1 MQLSKELIKN
11 IISIYGL
18 VGKKWLDN
26 LPSLLDHYAKKWHLT
41 VKDCFN
47 NASFNV
53 VAEVILDNGRFAIL
67 KCGVPSKEF
76 INEVTALQYFNGVGS
91 VKLLDAEAGAGIML
105 LERLIP
111 GTLLEEIPNE
121 TQCVISSV
129 ELIRKLHRP
138 CQETAVFPSLADWFQ
153 GFQRL
158 FQYFKG
164 RTGPFPKQLVERAD
178 AISQE
183 LLASMGPT
191 VLLHG
196 DLHYANIL
204 LSDEYGWLAIYPK
217 GVIGER
223 EYEIPFTRLKGE
235 IDESLIKRRL
245 DQFIE
250 ISGFDRSR
258 VLGWAF
264 CKAVL
269 AAWWSFEDRG
279 EIWQPFL
286 TCAEI
291 ISEI

>member
-1 MQLSKELIKN
+1 MHLPKELVKN
-11 IISIYGL
+11 ILNIYRQ
-18 VGKKWLDN
+18 VGKEWLDN
-26 LPSLLDHYAKKWHLT
+26 LPSLLDYYAKKWQLT
-41 VKDCFN
+41 VKNCFN

-53 VAEVILDNGRFAIL
+53 VAEVILDNSRSVIL

-76 INEVTALQYFNGVGS
+76 MNEVAALQHFNGIGS

-105 LERLIP
+105 LERLVP
-111 GTLLEEIPNE
+111 GTLLEEIPDE
-121 TQCVISSV
+121 TQRVIASV
-129 ELIRKLHRP
+129 ELIQKLHRP
-138 CQETAVFPSLADWFQ
+138 CQETDVFPSLADWFR

-158 FQYFKG
+158 FQYFQG
-164 RTGPFPKQLVERAD
+164 GTGCFPKQLVERAD

-183 LLASMGPT
+183 LLMSMGST

-204 LSDEYGWLAIYPK
+204 LSDEYGWLAIDPK

-223 EYEIPFTRLKGE
+223 EYEIPFPRLKGE
-235 IDESLIKRRL
+235 INESLIKRRL

-250 ISGFDRSR
+250 ISGFDKSR

-269 AAWWSFEDRG
+269 AAWWSFEDHG
-279 EIWQPFL
+279 EVWQPFL
-286 TCAEI
+286 RCAEI
-291 ISEI
+291 LKI

>member
-1 MQLSKELIKN
+1 MQLPKELVKN
-11 IISIYGL
+11 ILSIYGPI
-18 VGKKWLDN
+18 GREWLNN
-26 LPSLLDHYAKKWHLT
+26 LPYLLSHYAKKWQLT

-53 VAEVILDNGRFAIL
+53 VAEVILDNGHYAIL

-76 INEVTALQYFNGVGS
+76 MNEVAALQHFNGIGS

-105 LERLIP
+105 LERLVP
-111 GTLLEEIPNE
+111 GTLLEEIPDE
-121 TQCVISSV
+121 TQRVIASV
-129 ELIRKLHRP
+129 ELIQKLHRP
-138 CQETAVFPSLADWFQ
+138 CQETTQFPSLANWFQ

-158 FQYFKG
+158 YQYFQG
-164 RTGPFPKQLVERAD
+164 GTGPFPKLLIERAS

-183 LLASMGPT
+183 LLMSMGST

-204 LSDEYGWLAIYPK
+204 LSDEYGWVAIDPK

-223 EYEIPFTRLKGE
+223 EYEIPFPRLKGE
-235 IDESLIKRRL
+235 INESVIKRRL

-250 ISGFDRSR
+250 ISGFDRTR
-258 VLGWAF
+258 VWGWAF

-269 AAWWSFEDRG
+269 AAWWSFEDQG

-286 TCAEI
+286 RCADALKI
-291 ISEI
+291 